1 MFFLLEKAVVDTPAK
16 YAGAVVGSFLI
27 AFIAEII
34 VYIRSR
40 VRRDFKAKAGTVSG
54 TAWPVC
60 LMSVCL
66 RLICSTGMMTV
77 GLMVLALLLLW
88 C

>member
-1 MFFLLEKAVVDTPAK
+1 MLALQHTLQHPCMFFLLEKAVVDTPAK

-54 TAWPVC
+54 TAWPVR
-60 LMSVCL
+60 LPAL
-66 RLICSTGMMTV
+66 RG
-77 GLMVLALLLLW
+77 
-88 C
+88 